1 MLCNLYNYYKEFI
14 INNTGSDG
22 NYTSD
27 SNSDSTIIGD
37 EPTLTEFD
45 PVHEHPE
52 EDQEIKATDNLDIT
66 VSFSDL
72 IQLGQNLVVTL
83 HNHYN

>member
-1 MLCNLYNYYKEFI
+1 M
-14 INNTGSDG
+14 
-22 NYTSD
+22 
-27 SNSDSTIIGD
+27 GD

-66 VSFSDL
+66 VSFSDP
-72 IQLGQNLVVTL
+72 IQLGQNLEVTL
-83 HNHYN
+83 PNPLQLEKKRSGPDTWRQFKPTLK